1 MRTSNFNDII
11 QNLIIFDDLTLS
23 KSYKY
28 SNIYKS
34 EYIANFLTKSQI
46 MIKYLNKVIM
56 NTYCIVVYDI
66 YNQIIIF
73 HEHFILLTIN
83 KFEISVK
90 GKITKKDTIKSYS
103 IYPIFVIMENKQFDI
118 FISFFK

>member
-1 MRTSNFNDII
+1 MRTSNFNDTI

-34 EYIANFLTKSQI
+34 VYIANFLTKSQI

-56 NTYCIVVYDI
+56 NAYCIVVCDI
-66 YNQIIIF
+66 YNQIMIF
-73 HEHFILLTIN
+73 HELFILLTIN
-83 KFEISVK
+83 KFKISVK

>member
-1 MRTSNFNDII
+1 MH
-11 QNLIIFDDLTLS
+11 
-23 KSYKY
+23 
-28 SNIYKS
+28 
-34 EYIANFLTKSQI
+34 IANFLTKSQI

-90 GKITKKDTIKSYS
+90 DTIKSYS
-103 IYPIFVIMENKQFDI
+103 IYLIFVILENKQFDI